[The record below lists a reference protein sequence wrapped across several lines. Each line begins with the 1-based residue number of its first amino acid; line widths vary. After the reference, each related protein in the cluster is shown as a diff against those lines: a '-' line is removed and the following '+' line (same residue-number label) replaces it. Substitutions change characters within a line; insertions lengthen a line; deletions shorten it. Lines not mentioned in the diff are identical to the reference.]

1 MTKTA
6 TNTISTTLLSNKL
19 GLFSYLFCILICLS
33 YWMPEA
39 PPYLYAF
46 IETLLPYLDPFS
58 NLRGGQALD
67 PTDFV
72 H

>member
-1 MTKTA
+1 MIKT
-6 TNTISTTLLSNKL
+6 TTTETDSLLDNKL
-19 GLFSYLFCILICLS
+19 GMFSYLFCILICLS
-33 YWMPEA
+33 YWMPDA

-46 IETLLPYLDPFS
+46 IETLMPYIDPFS
-58 NLRGGQALD
+58 SLKGGQALD